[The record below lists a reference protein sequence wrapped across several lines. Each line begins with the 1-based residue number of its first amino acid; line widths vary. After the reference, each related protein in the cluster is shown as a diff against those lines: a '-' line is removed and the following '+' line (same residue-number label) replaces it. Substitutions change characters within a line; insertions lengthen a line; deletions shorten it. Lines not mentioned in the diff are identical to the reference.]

1 MIFKTRVK
9 YFSVYI
15 FVLLFI
21 NYGFSQTNTREKL
34 ELKRVELQKE
44 IKKINEL
51 LFSNKRKRATVYS
64 DIESLSLK
72 IQRKEELVKLTNQQ
86 INLLNNAIERNQ
98 KGEDSLES
106 NLIKTKKA
114 YQEMILKSY
123 KTKSGKSRLMFLL
136 SSESFFQAYKRVQY
150 IKQVSLFRKTQ
161 ANKILL
167 LINEIGEINK
177 KLTFQ
182 KTKKEDL
189 LKSNR
194 SIKKSLETEKK
205 ESNTLAY
212 ELRRKEKKYLDE
224 IVNKQKL
231 SLQID
236 KEIER
241 LIREAI
247 AKSNKEKNKS
257 DSFSLTPEAKELSK
271 NFVLNKGKLPWP
283 VIRGVVIQKFGT
295 QPHPVVKTAKIKSN
309 GIIIATAQN
318 EKVKAVFDGVILS
331 VLQFKGSNPTI
342 LVQHGN
348 YITAY
353 KNLSKV
359 YVKKGDKVMSNQ
371 NIGEVFTNNSTGKS
385 TIQFS
390 VFQNTKPVNPLF
402 WIIKM

>member
-1 MIFKTRVK
+1 
-9 YFSVYI
+9 
-15 FVLLFI
+15 
-21 NYGFSQTNTREKL
+21 
-34 ELKRVELQKE
+34 VELQKE

-98 KGEDSLES
+98 KEEDSLES